1 MKHFNIYVDGTLA
14 ITIHKNDTIVEDS
27 EGFLLKATDYFLNV
41 LTSNLEYDGVDNYC
55 KIEIK
60 EEK

>member
-1 MKHFNIYVDGTLA
+1 VDGTLA
-14 ITIHKNDTIVEDS
+14 ITIHKNDTIMEDS